1 MIDPSQMVAVDI
13 VRRALSS
20 HTLAQQQAQHAS
32 QNFDAYRNAAPQPE
46 PYKMRTR
53 EEILAQLEARF
64 AQMEAEAAKP
74 ERIHPCERG
83 KWHRDGLF
91 EPFDACAQPLVMGVD
106 GLPRYLLSATEFGG
120 LCGPERA
127 LWEQRKPWWRRLVD
141 WFVAPF
147 VDGGE

>member
-1 MIDPSQMVAVDI
+1 MPTPYDSVGQAV
-13 VRRALSS
+13 LSS
-20 HTLAQQQAQHAS
+20 LSQSQLAKLAAQQAS
-32 QNFDAYRNAAPQPE
+32 HNFDAYRNAIPQPE

-64 AQMEAEAAKP
+64 AQMETEAAKP
-74 ERIHPCERG
+74 ERTHPCEQC

-91 EPFDACAQPLVMGVD
+91 EPFTACAQPLVMGVD
-106 GLPRYLLSATEFGG
+106 GLPRYMFSAAEIGG

-141 WFVAPF
+141 WFVAQF
-147 VDGGE
+147 VEEGA